1 MTKKSTKRRPKPKP
15 KPRPKRRVKS
25 PLRKKIDKQR
35 DLLLQRIG
43 AVSIFLLIFSLL
55 MGALVLRWVFHN
67 DGPIFDPSHSQQEAS
82 RQEFVEAI
90 IPTAQ
95 RLQRQYGILASVSM
109 AQAMLE
115 SEFGQSELAA
125 SYYNLFGVKTDQGD
139 PDGVDFTTAEYFDD
153 EWVEIVDRFKVYPDW
168 DASMTAHAELIYYG
182 TSWDQDYYQTVIDGD
197 SYEAQAKAL
206 QTSGYATDPD
216 YSDKLVL
223 MIEEWDLDQ
232 YDQPLN

>member
-1 MTKKSTKRRPKPKP
+1 MTKKRTKRRP
-15 KPRPKRRVKS
+15 KPRPKRRAKS
-25 PLRKKIDKQR
+25 PFRKKMDKQR

-43 AVSIFLLIFSLL
+43 AVSIFLLVFGLL
-55 MGALVLRWVFHN
+55 MGALIVRWVFHG
-67 DGPIFDPSHSQQEAS
+67 DGPIFDPTHSQQ
-82 RQEFVEAI
+82 QEFRQQFVQEI

-125 SYYNLFGVKTDQGD
+125 SYHNLFGVKTDQSD
-139 PDGVDFTTAEYFDD
+139 PDGVDFATLEYFDD
-153 EWVEIVDRFKVYPDW
+153 EWIEITDRFKVYPDW

-182 TSWDQDYYQTVIDGD
+182 TSWDQDFYQSVIDGD
-197 SYEAQAKAL
+197 TYEAQAEAL

-216 YSDKLVL
+216 YSAKLVS
-223 MIEEWDLDQ
+223 MIEEWDLAQ
-232 YDQPLN
+232 YDQPLNESS